1 MTFLIIENG
10 YNNILPNQFKKL
22 LTIPDILSKYNLS
35 QTKYI
40 DIIIIIFII
49 LMIILCLAYFIL
61 IHLTNKSMTDGMEK
75 VTKIKLEKIEEII
88 KKIKLFNTDLKKFRE
103 KDLKAEENKENSYL
117 LDDDSKTKSGS
128 KNDSNN
134 DINKKKKKIEQE
146 SSLVNSSGFNTD
158 FRRYI
163 PLTILKNLFLHP
175 VIIFIIFIICIIPIY
190 IYSLKMVS
198 NTNQLLLVENY
209 IFGKLIMTTT
219 SIIEIKCFIS
229 DCKTKNFTYDLVN
242 YDIIQNVIKG
252 LNLFDTVSNFYNEKF
267 LLDAC
272 ATVYDK
278 NKNEGEY
285 SACKSDSTIETA
297 NNTENLLKLI
307 DDLIFNIKKDCE
319 INQNK
324 NNSFYKLSLFGEVNY
339 RQIEKIFF
347 KYLMGVSN
355 NFVYCVQLDL
365 SEYLLNKETIVIFI
379 IASFTVIAII
389 YCLIT
394 RIISFKKLVHHLNV
408 SRCIMK
414 IIPTSVIIST
424 PELESWIE
432 NKY

>member
-1 MTFLIIENG
+1 
-10 YNNILPNQFKKL
+10 
-22 LTIPDILSKYNLS
+22 
-35 QTKYI
+35 
-40 DIIIIIFII
+40 
-49 LMIILCLAYFIL
+49 
-61 IHLTNKSMTDGMEK
+61 
-75 VTKIKLEKIEEII
+75 
-88 KKIKLFNTDLKKFRE
+88 
-103 KDLKAEENKENSYL
+103 

-163 PLTILKNLFLHP
+163 PLNILKYLFLHP

-190 IYSLKMVS
+190 IYSLSMVA

-252 LNLFDTVSNFYNEKF
+252 LNLFDTVSDFYNEKF

-285 SACKSDSTIETA
+285 LACKLDPTIETA

-355 NFVYCVQLDL
+355 NFVYCVELDL
-365 SEYLLNKETIVIFI
+365 LQYLLNKETIV
-379 IASFTVIAII
+379 
-389 YCLIT
+389 YL
-394 RIISFKKLVHHLNV
+394 
-408 SRCIMK
+408 
-414 IIPTSVIIST
+414 
-424 PELESWIE
+424 
-432 NKY
+432 